1 MGHLGCWTAGRQVI
15 WSKVP
20 GQLQHLQVQT
30 SISWIVLQQL
40 SASNTCTE
48 TSFPVNYIF
57 TLVHYR
63 SLLSAVGQ
71 DDQE

>member
-1 MGHLGCWTAGRQVI
+1 MGHLGCWTAGTQVI

-20 GQLQHLQVQT
+20 GQLQHLQVQA

-48 TSFPVNYIF
+48 TSFPVN
-57 TLVHYR
+57 
-63 SLLSAVGQ
+63 SLLWFTTEAY
-71 DDQE
+71 